1 MNLRLKTPKLKIL
14 ALGLAA
20 LPLAA
25 LAYTSGGTTQAASV
39 TAPPAPTLAAPLGNI
54 VGLRRLT
61 ESQYRNSIADIFGP
75 DVVVSGRFEP
85 IVRPGHGLISAGAR
99 DSSVTPS
106 GLEQYD
112 AIARNIAGQ
121 VFGEARRQQFI
132 RCTPADAAKAD
143 AGCASA
149 VLTPLGRYLFR
160 RPLTTEEQA
169 FYVKLASDTVPNT
182 GSFYKGLELGLAA
195 MLTSPKFL
203 YVMET
208 AEADPARPGELRLDN
223 YSRASRLSML
233 LWDSAPN
240 EALLSAAA
248 QGKLTDQ
255 AQLQT
260 MAASMVKSSRFEQ
273 GVRAFF
279 SDMLLF
285 EKFGELS
292 KDSIVYP
299 YFNTDVFN
307 TLPEQMLRTITDHLV
322 TRGGDYRQLFTTNRT
337 FMTRALGPVYQVA
350 VPQSHGWVPYEF
362 APGDDRAGLLGQA
375 GFLALY
381 SHSGR
386 SSPTLRGRAIREL
399 LMCQP
404 VPDPPGN
411 VNFTAVQETNNKA
424 MPTARIRLGEHNL
437 NPVCAGCHKITDP
450 IGLSLERFDGIGA
463 TRRFENG
470 AEIDISGALG
480 AAKFQGAAGL
490 GQALAADPQTTQCV
504 TTRAIEYAT
513 GRTSA
518 ADSLVE
524 AVEQGFAADKYSIRA
539 LFLRVATVPEAYQ
552 VNNKPL
558 DNAHQ
563 QVTMAS
569 IRQGRP

>member
-1 MNLRLKTPKLKIL
+1 MTAMSLKMKTF
-14 ALGLAA
+14 ALGMAA
-20 LPLAA
+20 VPLAG
-25 LAYTSGGTTQAASV
+25 LAYVAAGAIHADAAAV
-39 TAPPAPTLAAPLGNI
+39 TAPPAPTLAAPLDNV

-61 ESQYRNSIADIFGP
+61 ESQYRNTIADIFGP

-85 IVRPGHGLISAGAR
+85 IVRPEHGLIAAGAR
-99 DSSVTPS
+99 EASLSPA

-112 AIARNIAGQ
+112 AMARNIAGQ
-121 VFGEARRQQFI
+121 VFGEAHRGQFV
-132 RCTPADAAKAD
+132 RCTPADPKQAD
-143 AGCASA
+143 AACASA
-149 VLTPLGRYLFR
+149 VLTPIGRYLFR

-169 FYVKLASDTVPNT
+169 FYVKLAGDTVGNT
-182 GSFYKGLELGLAA
+182 GSFYKSLELALAA

-203 YVMET
+203 YVIET
-208 AEADPARPGELRLDN
+208 AEPDPARPGQMRLDN
-223 YSRASRLSML
+223 YSRASRLALL

-240 EALLSAAA
+240 EALLTAAA
-248 QGKLTDQ
+248 QGRLTDQ

-260 MAASMVKSSRFEQ
+260 TAAAMVRSERFEQ

-292 KDSIVYP
+292 KDPIVYP
-299 YFNTDVFN
+299 YFNTEVFN

-337 FMTRALGPVYQVA
+337 FMTRALGPVYQVQ
-350 VPQSHGWVPYEF
+350 VKHSYGWEPYEF

-404 VPDPPGN
+404 VPNPPGN
-411 VNFTAVQETNNKA
+411 VNFTAVQDTTNKA
-424 MPTARIRLGEHNL
+424 MPTARIRLDAHSTDA
-437 NPVCAGCHKITDP
+437 VCSGCHKITDP

-463 TRRFENG
+463 FRTTENG
-470 AEIDISGALG
+470 AAIDTDGAIG
-480 AAKFQGAAGL
+480 AARFQGAEGL
-490 GQALAADPQTTQCV
+490 GRTLAADPQTTQCV

-513 GRTSA
+513 GRNEA

-524 AVEQGFAADKYSIRA
+524 GIEKGFAADKYTIRS
-539 LFLRVATVPEAYQ
+539 LFLRVATAPEAYQ
-552 VNNKPL
+552 VPGKPL
-558 DNAHQ
+558 DDAVKH
-563 QVTMAS
+563 VTMAA

>member
-1 MNLRLKTPKLKIL
+1 MNLKMKTV
-14 ALGLAA
+14 ALGIAA

-25 LAYTSGGTTQAASV
+25 FAWTSGGSTQAASV
-39 TAPPAPTLAAPLGNI
+39 TAPPAPTLAAPLDNI

-61 ESQYRNSIADIFGP
+61 ETQYRNTIADIFGP
-75 DVVVSGRFEP
+75 DIVVSGRFEP
-85 IVRPGHGLISAGAR
+85 IVRPEHGLIAAGTR
-99 DSSVTPS
+99 DSSITPT

-112 AIARNIAGQ
+112 AIARSLAGQ
-121 VFGEARRQQFI
+121 VFGEAHRGQFI
-132 RCTPADAAKAD
+132 RCTPADAKQAD
-143 AGCASA
+143 VACASA

-169 FYVKLASDTVPNT
+169 FYVKLAGDTVGNA
-182 GSFYKGLELGLAA
+182 GSFYKGLELSLAA
-195 MLTSPKFL
+195 MLVSPKFL
-203 YVMET
+203 YVTET
-208 AEADPARPGELRLDN
+208 AEVDPARPGQMRLDN
-223 YSRASRLSML
+223 YSRASRLAML

-240 EALLSAAA
+240 EALLSAAD

-255 AQLQT
+255 RFLQT
-260 MAASMVKSSRFEQ
+260 TAASMVKSARFEY

-299 YFNTDVFN
+299 YFNTEVFN
-307 TLPEQMLRTITDHLV
+307 VLPEQMLRTIVDHLL
-322 TRGGDYRQLFTTNRT
+322 TRNGDYRQLFTTNRT
-337 FMTRALGPVYQVA
+337 FMTRSLGPVYQVP
-350 VPQSHGWVPYEF
+350 VTKSYGWEPYEF
-362 APGDDRAGLLGQA
+362 AASDDRAGLLGQA

-404 VPDPPGN
+404 VPNPPGN
-411 VNFTAVQETNNKA
+411 VNFTAVQDTTNKA
-424 MPTARIRLGEHNL
+424 MPTARIRLGEHSL
-437 NPVCAGCHKITDP
+437 NAVCSGCHKITDP

-463 TRRFENG
+463 FRSTENG
-470 AEIDISGALG
+470 AQIDVNGALG

-513 GRTSA
+513 GQNHA
-518 ADSLVE
+518 EDALVE
-524 AVEQGFAADKYSIRA
+524 SVEKGFGAEKYNIRA
-539 LFLRVATVPEAYQ
+539 LFLRVAAAPEAYQ
-552 VNNKPL
+552 VNSKPL
-558 DNAHQ
+558 GGNPK
-563 QVTMAS
+563 QVTMAT